1 MSALSNQV
9 GEIDFNERAQFPSGL
24 QSFSFWPRAKCRRA
38 KVSFYLAACVSVFSV
53 FLRLPTG
60 MWLQLKLRNRMY
72 LYLCM
77 WMCQSKPQLALVSP
91 ALVLARSA
99 PAPAA
104 AAAADVEKSRK
115 NRRVTATI
123 HPPESIFWP
132 AFVSGSLSHCR
143 VFRFSYLSDF
153 FVAGASFI
161 YDYLCTT
168 CSMFIACR

>member
-1 MSALSNQV
+1 
-9 GEIDFNERAQFPSGL
+9 
-24 QSFSFWPRAKCRRA
+24 
-38 KVSFYLAACVSVFSV
+38 
-53 FLRLPTG
+53 
-60 MWLQLKLRNRMY
+60 MY

-123 HPPESIFWP
+123 HPPK
-132 AFVSGSLSHCR
+132 VSFGQL
-143 VFRFSYLSDF
+143 SYLVLSLTVVSSDSRTF
-153 FVAGASFI
+153 RTFSSLVPRLFMI
-161 YDYLCTT
+161 ICVQLVP
-168 CSMFIACR
+168 CSSHVDDGCMLYAVW